1 MLQMVGMKC
10 DQNAC
15 ILPCRRQTLL
25 KHMTNTPNH
34 DMLKHHDI
42 RTATAL
48 LHWQAGTAD
57 TGQNKP
63 LGRGLEAALNASEHV
78 QGEVLAHLQVQRCS
92 VLRQHTTAVLA
103 LSIHVSR
110 SDGICCTPETTT
122 WTVLHIQLCAG
133 VLRALLHSS

>member
-1 MLQMVGMKC
+1 
-10 DQNAC
+10 
-15 ILPCRRQTLL
+15 
-25 KHMTNTPNH
+25 MTNTPNH

-92 VLRQHTTAVLA
+92 VLRQHTTAVFSLYMCHA
-103 LSIHVSR
+103 QMAFAARQKQLL
-110 SDGICCTPETTT
+110 GLYCTYSY
-122 WTVLHIQLCAG
+122 VLVC
-133 VLRALLHSS
+133 